1 MAEETSTSNRK
12 VIAAFDFDG
21 TIIKTDSLLVF
32 IKYAVALRHL
42 ITGTILMLPFLVLFK
57 LKFIPNFKAKERLF
71 KIFFG
76 GKSIDEFNELSNQ
89 FTDKID
95 KVINPIALEKLKWHQ
110 QMGHEVIIISASAEN
125 WIYPWAIKQG
135 ITTVLATQLE
145 VKNNQIT
152 GTFLSKNCHG
162 AEKVSRLLGRYPH
175 RGEYTLYAYGD
186 SNGDTE
192 LLALADHSFY
202 RSF

>member
-1 MAEETSTSNRK
+1 MVGEISTSNRK

-21 TIIKTDSLLVF
+21 TITTTDSLLVF
-32 IKYAVALRHL
+32 IKYAVALPRL
-42 ITGTILMLPFLVLFK
+42 ITGTILMIPSLVLFK

-76 GKSIDEFNELSNQ
+76 GIGIDEFNQLSNQ
-89 FTDKID
+89 FSDKID
-95 KVINPIALEKLKWHQ
+95 KIINPAALEKLKWHQ

-125 WIYPWAIKQG
+125 WIYPWAIRQG
-135 ITTVLATQLE
+135 ITMVLGTQLE
-145 VKNNQIT
+145 VKNNLIT
-152 GTFLSKNCHG
+152 GTFLTKNCHG
-162 AEKVSRLLGRYPH
+162 AEKVNRLLDCYPN
-175 RGEYTLYAYGD
+175 REEYTLYAYGD